1 MKSQKNRLAYRAAFA
16 ALAMALSACASA
28 PVLPSAAPQ
37 PSAPAAPAASTAY
50 MTEKMS
56 ANRYRVFYRGGTAPA
71 NFRSEAM
78 KTAAQAT
85 LDNGKEWFEIV
96 GSTRSSLEIV
106 MGKGESLAGG
116 ATQYDARDVLKG
128 ASRTS

>member
-1 MKSQKNRLAYRAAFA
+1 MKRQINRMGYRAAFA

-28 PVLPSAAPQ
+28 PVIPAATP
-37 PSAPAAPAASTAY
+37 PSAPSAPTATTGY
-50 MTEKMS
+50 MSEKVS
-56 ANRYRVFYRGGTAPA
+56 ANRYRVFYRGGAAPA

-78 KTAAQAT
+78 KTAAQVT

-96 GSTRSSLEIV
+96 GSTKASLEIV
-106 MGKGESLAGG
+106 MGKGETLAGG

-128 ASRTS
+128 AVRTS